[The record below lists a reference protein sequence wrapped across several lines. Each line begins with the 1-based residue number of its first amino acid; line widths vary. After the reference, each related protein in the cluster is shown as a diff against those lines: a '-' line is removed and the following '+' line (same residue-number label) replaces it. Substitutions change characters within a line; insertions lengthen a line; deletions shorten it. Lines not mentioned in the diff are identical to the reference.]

1 MGLWRNNSA
10 EEEDALVVV
19 NEEVQT
25 DPANNVEQ
33 TNKVINE
40 GEETD
45 KLNAEGLDEINAL
58 STSKR
63 PNHVIRAPTKTV
75 NDTYDD
81 FDDVVS
87 SESDDNSED
96 RRHLTI
102 KSRIKKKAIMVK
114 RYIFNRITLI
124 KFQ

>member
-10 EEEDALVVV
+10 EEEEALVVV

-25 DPANNVEQ
+25 DPVNTVEQ
-33 TNKVINE
+33 TNKVTSE
-40 GEETD
+40 GEETDAD
-45 KLNAEGLDEINAL
+45 KLNAEGLDKINAL
-58 STSKR
+58 SSSKR
-63 PNHVIRAPTKTV
+63 PNYITRAPTKTV

-96 RRHLTI
+96 KRHLTI

-114 RYIFNRITLI
+114 
-124 KFQ
+124 K

>member
-63 PNHVIRAPTKTV
+63 PNHVIRAPIKTV